1 MADAEGYLPLCF
13 LSLLLQGSDV
23 MSSHSNGHQVP
34 DGKPTKSAISWIW
47 LSVLMIVLDLG
58 SKALVRLYLGEND
71 AVTVIPGF
79 FDLRLLYNYGAA
91 FSFLADHSGWQRW
104 LFAIIAI
111 AVVIGMIVWM
121 MRMPRNRYWQ
131 AISAALVVGG
141 ALGNLYDRVLA
152 GRVTDFLS
160 FHWQNTY
167 YYPAFNI
174 ADSAIVVGM
183 LMLIW
188 DSLRRKKPA
197 VSDPAA

>member
-1 MADAEGYLPLCF
+1 
-13 LSLLLQGSDV
+13 
-23 MSSHSNGHQVP
+23 MSSDANDQHGYEGQPS
-34 DGKPTKSAISWIW
+34 KTAIRWIW
-47 LSVLMIVLDLG
+47 LSILVIVLDLG
-58 SKALVRLYLGEND
+58 SKALVRLYLDFNEP
-71 AVTVIPGF
+71 VSVIPGF

-104 LFAIIAI
+104 LFAAI
-111 AVVIGMIVWM
+111 AMVVVIGMIVWM
-121 MRMPRNRYWQ
+121 MRMPRNRYGQ
-131 AISAALVVGG
+131 AIPAALVVGG
-141 ALGNLYDRVLA
+141 AIGNLYDRILA

-188 DSLRRKKPA
+188 ESLRSKKTASSPT
-197 VSDPAA
+197 V